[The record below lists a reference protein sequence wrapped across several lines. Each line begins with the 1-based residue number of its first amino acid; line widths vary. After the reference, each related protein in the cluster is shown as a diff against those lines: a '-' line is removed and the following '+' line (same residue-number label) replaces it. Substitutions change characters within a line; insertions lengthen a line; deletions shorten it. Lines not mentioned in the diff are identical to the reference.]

1 MRLGQGAFDG
11 LADSRKIK
19 EQEQDRSGIRPG
31 GHWKHGAC
39 PKMKGPVFFE
49 GCQVRE
55 IAK

>member
-1 MRLGQGAFDG
+1 VRLGQGAFAG

-31 GHWKHGAC
+31 GHWKQGVC

-49 GCQVRE
+49 SCQVRE